1 MTIFGESAGSWSC
14 SYLTVSPL
22 ARGLFRRAILESGA
36 WTHPGWRMM
45 ALGEAVLVGRY
56 GAGLLGCE
64 ADTEEDTLRC
74 LQVRPRYDQLTVTSL
89 APQLASLEQLLGL
102 GTDPFFYP
110 PTGVIDGAAI
120 TQLPQDTVAAG
131 DINTREIVMGC
142 NQDEGLLNTF
152 YFLLGNLYPIITIYL
167 ESR

>member
-64 ADTEEDTLRC
+64 EDTEEDTLRC
-74 LQVRPRYDQLTVTSL
+74 LQVRP
-89 APQLASLEQLLGL
+89 
-102 GTDPFFYP
+102 
-110 PTGVIDGAAI
+110 
-120 TQLPQDTVAAG
+120 
-131 DINTREIVMGC
+131 
-142 NQDEGLLNTF
+142 
-152 YFLLGNLYPIITIYL
+152 LY
-167 ESR
+167 E